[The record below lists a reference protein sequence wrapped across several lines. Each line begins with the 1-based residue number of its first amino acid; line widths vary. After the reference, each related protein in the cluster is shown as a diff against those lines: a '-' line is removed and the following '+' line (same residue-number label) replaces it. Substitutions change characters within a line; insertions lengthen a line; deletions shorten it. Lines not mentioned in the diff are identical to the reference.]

1 MIEQVFEYNQHF
13 VAMMNVINAAK
24 LNKPSQGHFHHIIPQ
39 CYYKMNN
46 MQVDNSENN
55 LVLLSPEDHLKVH
68 KLAVLCA
75 KSSELKSK
83 MGYAVHILGG
93 TMTGL
98 HHSEHTKEL
107 LRHTSKGNKN
117 RLGKK
122 LNDEQRKRLS
132 EAHKGQIP
140 WNTGIKMSDESK
152 AKMSAAK
159 LGTHQSDVTK
169 AKLSA
174 SLKGRISP
182 MKDRTQSEE
191 AKNLISKSSKGRK
204 MPFKGK
210 TWKLINGKRVWI
222 NKEEV

>member
-1 MIEQVFEYNQHF
+1 MIEQVFTYNQHF

-55 LVLLSPEDHLKVH
+55 LVFLSPEDHLKVH

-98 HHSEHTKEL
+98 HHTEHAKEL
-107 LRHTSKGNKN
+107 LRQAAKGNKN
-117 RLGKK
+117 CLGKK
-122 LNDEQRKRLS
+122 WTTEERKRLS
-132 EAHKGQIP
+132 EAHKGQVP
-140 WNTGIKMSDESK
+140 WNAGIKMSDETK
-152 AKMSAAK
+152 AKMRAAK
-159 LGTHQSDVTK
+159 LGTHKSSEWK
-169 AKLSA
+169 NKMSNKM
-174 SLKGRISP
+174 KGRVI
-182 MKDRTQSEE
+182 SEE
-191 AKNLISKSSKGRK
+191 TKKKMSLAAKNRK
-204 MPFKGK
+204 K
-210 TWKLINGKRVWI
+210 
-222 NKEEV
+222 KEAV